1 VPESE
6 SAHLSLRFP
15 EKVVVEAR
23 ILDLS
28 NQKGYPMKYTNV
40 LCALVAALAAAPT
53 MSHAQQQAYVLKQ
66 ANLRAGPSRDY
77 PVVAVLGA
85 GVSVWVEG
93 CLDDYLWCDVTVG
106 AERGWMYAGNINY
119 PYQGGRVPL
128 ISYGAVIG
136 IGIIGFSL
144 GDYWDNHYRMRPWYP
159 QREHWMDRPVPRMRP
174 GQDHIRPIPIPLP
187 RSHVGPDVVQRP
199 PQHQP
204 HVDGQPPRRHSPS
217 DVPRQPQG
225 QPPAGA
231 LHAPHEQPPREAQ
244 RPPQDRPHGGERLLK
259 EEPRGGDRR

>member
-1 VPESE
+1 
-6 SAHLSLRFP
+6 
-15 EKVVVEAR
+15 
-23 ILDLS
+23 
-28 NQKGYPMKYTNV
+28 MKYTNV
-40 LCALVAALAAAPT
+40 LCALVAALAASPM

-77 PVVAVLGA
+77 PVVAVLST

-93 CLDDYLWCDVTVG
+93 CLDDYRWCDVTVG
-106 AERGWMYAGNINY
+106 TERGWMYAGNINY

-159 QREHWMDRPVPRMRP
+159 QRQHWMDRPPTRLRP
-174 GQDHIRPIPIPLP
+174 GPARIRPEPIMPP
-187 RSHVGPDVVQRP
+187 RSNDRPYVEQRL

-204 HVDGQPPRRHSPS
+204 PAGTQPLRRHSPA
-217 DVPRQPQG
+217 DVARPPQG
-225 QPPAGA
+225 QPS
-231 LHAPHEQPPREAQ
+231 RETQ

-259 EEPRGGDRR
+259 EDLRGGDKK